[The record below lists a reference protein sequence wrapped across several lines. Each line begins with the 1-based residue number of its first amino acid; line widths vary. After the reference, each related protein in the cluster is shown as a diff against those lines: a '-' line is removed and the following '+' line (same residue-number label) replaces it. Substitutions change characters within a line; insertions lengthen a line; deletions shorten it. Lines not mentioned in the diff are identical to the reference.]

1 MRQAMRQ
8 RTGRRGLVYL
18 ILILMMVFF
27 DLHML
32 EWCMQGGHT
41 NSLIRPEEA
50 LRSIRAM
57 QVTQEQLS
65 LFEEWADETMDWQ
78 EYLCMY
84 LITGESDQKQLMRD
98 SQRFQSLCGAEY
110 ELYCSYIRG
119 LWEDLM
125 YYPLPRSLAHEEL
138 TVSYADSWMTE
149 RTYGGVRGHEGCDM
163 MASLNERGHYP
174 VVSMTDGVVEKIGWL
189 PKGGYRIGIRSPHG
203 GYFYY
208 AHLYD
213 YAQDFQPGDQVRAGQ
228 WIGFMGDS
236 GYSDVEGTV
245 GNFDVHLHVGVYVN
259 QPDGTELSFNPYP
272 LIQALEEKRLAY
284 RYE

>member
-1 MRQAMRQ
+1 MKQGMRQAA
-8 RTGRRGLVYL
+8 GRRYLGYLV
-18 ILILMMVFF
+18 LILMMVFL

-32 EWCMQGGHT
+32 EQCRQGGHT
-41 NSLIRPEEA
+41 NSLVRSEEA
-50 LRSIRAM
+50 LWNVRAM
-57 QVTQEQLS
+57 RVTPEQLS
-65 LFEEWADETMDWQ
+65 QFQEWGDEAMGWQ

-84 LITGESDQKQLMRD
+84 LITGELDQKQLMQD
-98 SQRFQSLCGAEY
+98 AQLFQSLRGEEY
-110 ELYCSYIRG
+110 ENYCGYIRG
-119 LWEDLM
+119 LWEDLT
-125 YYPLPRSLAHEEL
+125 YYPLPSSLAHEEL
-138 TVSYADSWMTE
+138 SVSYVDSWMTE
-149 RTYGGVRGHEGCDM
+149 RTYGGVRGHEGCDL

-189 PKGGYRIGIRSPHG
+189 PKGGYRIGIRAPHG

-213 YAQDFQPGDQVRAGQ
+213 YAQEFQPGDQVKAGQ

-236 GYSDVEGTV
+236 GYSEVEGTV

-259 QPDGTELSFNPYP
+259 QPDGTELSLNPYA
-272 LIQALEEKRLAY
+272 LVQSLEEKKLAY